1 MDDQVAAPGAKVVR
15 HESVLGSWEYA
26 IAKPHASLQPHV
38 REYYGWI
45 ERMAQPV
52 CRREVPTDE
61 VPIIIN
67 FGTPFRLFD
76 QADPSRWTEFGSFT
90 TGAYDSYVLV
100 GSTGPSAGIQVNLSI
115 FGARLFL
122 GRPLRDMKNRVVE
135 LEDLFGRAARLL
147 TQELYDAPSW
157 DARFEILDREL
168 ARRILNTR
176 APSPAVS
183 CAWSRLVSSG
193 GRASIGGIV
202 EGGRLQ
208 SEAPDR
214 AVPRRDRPVAQDARA
229 RPALRPRRPDH
240 QGGRRRQARRDRAG
254 LRLLRPGAF
263 LPRLPRVC
271 RRDPHRAHR
280 EPDTRPRRLLGRRVN
295 FVQDRTPA
303 TR

>member
-76 QADPSRWTEFGSFT
+76 QADPSQWTEFGSFT

-115 FGARLFL
+115 FGARLIL

-176 APSPAVS
+176 APSQAVS

-202 EGGRLQ
+202 RAAGCSQKHLIAQFREEIGLSPKTLARVLRFGRAVQIIKEGGGRLVEIAQ
-208 SEAPDR
+208 DCGYYDQAHFSRDFRAFAGVTPTELIASQIPDR
-214 AVPRRDRPVAQDARA
+214 
-229 RPALRPRRPDH
+229 
-240 QGGRRRQARRDRAG
+240 GGFSADG
-254 LRLLRPGAF
+254 
-263 LPRLPRVC
+263 
-271 RRDPHRAHR
+271 
-280 EPDTRPRRLLGRRVN
+280 
-295 FVQDRTPA
+295 
-303 TR
+303 

>member
-45 ERMAQPV
+45 ERMALPV

-115 FGARLFL
+115 FGARLVL

-202 EGGRLQ
+202 RAAGCSQKHLIAQFREEIGLSPKTLARVLRFGRAVQIIKEGGGGRLVEIAQ
-208 SEAPDR
+208 DCGYYDQAHFSRDFRAFAGVTPTELIASQIPDR
-214 AVPRRDRPVAQDARA
+214 
-229 RPALRPRRPDH
+229 
-240 QGGRRRQARRDRAG
+240 GGFSADG
-254 LRLLRPGAF
+254 
-263 LPRLPRVC
+263 
-271 RRDPHRAHR
+271 
-280 EPDTRPRRLLGRRVN
+280 
-295 FVQDRTPA
+295 
-303 TR
+303 

>member
-115 FGARLFL
+115 FGARLIL

-176 APSPAVS
+176 APSQAVS

-202 EGGRLQ
+202 RAAGCSQKHLIAQFREEIGLSPKTLARVLRFGRAVQIIKEGGGGRLVEIAQ
-208 SEAPDR
+208 DCGYYDQAHFSRDFRAFAGVTPTELIASQIPDR
-214 AVPRRDRPVAQDARA
+214 
-229 RPALRPRRPDH
+229 
-240 QGGRRRQARRDRAG
+240 GGFSADG
-254 LRLLRPGAF
+254 
-263 LPRLPRVC
+263 
-271 RRDPHRAHR
+271 
-280 EPDTRPRRLLGRRVN
+280 
-295 FVQDRTPA
+295 
-303 TR
+303 

>member
-1 MDDQVAAPGAKVVR
+1 VDDQVAAPGAKVVR

-67 FGTPFRLFD
+67 FGTSCRLFD

-115 FGARLFL
+115 FGARLIL

-176 APSPAVS
+176 APSQAVS

-202 EGGRLQ
+202 RAAGCSQKHLIAQFREEIGLSPKTLARVLRFGRAVQIIKEGGGGRLVEIAQ
-208 SEAPDR
+208 DCGYYDQAHFSRDFRAFAGVTPTELIASQIPDR
-214 AVPRRDRPVAQDARA
+214 
-229 RPALRPRRPDH
+229 
-240 QGGRRRQARRDRAG
+240 GGFSADG
-254 LRLLRPGAF
+254 
-263 LPRLPRVC
+263 
-271 RRDPHRAHR
+271 
-280 EPDTRPRRLLGRRVN
+280 
-295 FVQDRTPA
+295 
-303 TR
+303 